1 MEKNDSSGKMTMS
14 LEEVVSN
21 LDKSVL
27 LLGQTFQSAAYHRR
41 YNALSSVMK
50 DHKKL
55 KETLREQCE
64 LLSTECYLE
73 AICGKISKFCNRH
86 C

>member
-55 KETLREQCE
+55 KETLREKFE
-64 LLSTECYLE
+64 LLSTDHRMLFRE
-73 AICGKISKFCNRH
+73 KN
-86 C
+86 